1 MKKEVFNIQEILL
14 FLSVVVA
21 GISLILFVISLISF
35 KRINEVKLLFISL
48 AFLFFFIKT
57 IVFLFIKSGIDMML
71 FDLIIIALLYV
82 AAAKK

>member
-1 MKKEVFNIQEILL
+1 MKKEVFNIQAILL

-57 IVFLFIKSGIDMML
+57 IVFLFIKSDIDMML

>member
-1 MKKEVFNIQEILL
+1 MFNIQEILL

-21 GISLILFVISLISF
+21 GISLILFIISFISF
-35 KRINEVKLLFISL
+35 KRINETKLLFISL

-57 IVFLFIKSGIDMML
+57 IVFLFIKNNVNIML
-71 FDLIIIALLYV
+71 FDLIIIALLYM